1 MKNKSTLLKIRK
13 SKIFNILVTTG
24 EKNPCKNI
32 LFFKKFE
39 ESLKKVSDRSERKMA
54 LDPRIGAK
62 VRLEPTQKG
71 SAPQHH
77 IQQCKLSITAVR

>member
-54 LDPRIGAK
+54 LDPRIGAE
-62 VRLEPTQKG
+62 VRADPKRFG
-71 SAPQHH
+71 SAAPYSTVQIIHY
-77 IQQCKLSITAVR
+77 SSAVR

>member
-32 LFFKKFE
+32 LFFEKFE
-39 ESLKKVSDRSERKMA
+39 ESLQKVSDRSERKMVVKG
-54 LDPRIGAK
+54 L
-62 VRLEPTQKG
+62 RLFF
-71 SAPQHH
+71 
-77 IQQCKLSITAVR
+77 ITFQACLNE